1 MSAHSVGSRVILDT
15 SAYVTV
21 GVSFVADYDGT
32 YVVCFCNQQ
41 QVYEETIIGK
51 SLQFGLINFEIGNT
65 LTGKL
70 KEFKIYEVAL
80 GAESF
85 MHSTN
90 SNISLILQL
99 VHLPAAQDKAL
110 TPSLDLV
117 LRVMHF
123 TLNALLL

>member
-1 MSAHSVGSRVILDT
+1 M
-15 SAYVTV
+15 
-21 GVSFVADYDGT
+21 
-32 YVVCFCNQQ
+32 
-41 QVYEETIIGK
+41 YEETIIGK

-90 SNISLILQL
+90 SNISLIL
-99 VHLPAAQDKAL
+99 
-110 TPSLDLV
+110 
-117 LRVMHF
+117 
-123 TLNALLL
+123 